1 MSIERVAEL
10 QREFAHALAAR
21 ATRDWSV
28 IEARGTYVAGVGEA
42 QALATSPTS
51 RESVNIGKAIIAV
64 RQLQD
69 AMYQPGLGTWFS
81 FTCTIDSDGAYHY
94 TFNYD
99 EHVPFPDGREPLR
112 DSWIKELRRH
122 PRPWHLIP
130 EWHPVKQDFTEQ
142 EWADDIAAYEASDDY
157 RDPTGKR
164 SLQP

>member
-10 QREFAHALAAR
+10 QKEFAQALVGR
-21 ATRDWSV
+21 TTSDWSV
-28 IEARGTYVAGVGEA
+28 IEAWGTYVAGVGES

-51 RESVNIGKAIIAV
+51 RESVNIGTAIIAV

-81 FTCTIDSDGAYHY
+81 FTCTIDRDGAYHFS
-94 TFNYD
+94 FNYD
-99 EHVPFPDGREPLR
+99 DHATFADGREPLR

-130 EWHPVKQDFTEQ
+130 DWHPVKHDYTEQ
-142 EWADDIAAYEASDDY
+142 EWADDIAAHEASDDY
-157 RDPTGKR
+157 RDPGGR
-164 SLQP
+164 PGGS